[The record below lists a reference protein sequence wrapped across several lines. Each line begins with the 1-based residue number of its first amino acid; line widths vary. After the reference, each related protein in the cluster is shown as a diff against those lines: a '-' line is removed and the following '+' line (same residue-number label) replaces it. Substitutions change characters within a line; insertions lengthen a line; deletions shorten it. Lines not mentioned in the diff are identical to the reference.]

1 MDNTH
6 QIRVPIRDLG
16 CGAAEPIRLERA
28 LRSIEGVLT
37 AYVNPATDTA
47 YVVGDPAVVDGRT
60 VVRVIAQAGF
70 SPGRAAE
77 S

>member
-37 AYVNPATDTA
+37 AYVNPATDIA
-47 YVVGDPAVVDGRT
+47 YVVGDPAVVDAPTGGR
-60 VVRVIAQAGF
+60 VLARADF
-70 SPGRAAE
+70 SPRGAVE